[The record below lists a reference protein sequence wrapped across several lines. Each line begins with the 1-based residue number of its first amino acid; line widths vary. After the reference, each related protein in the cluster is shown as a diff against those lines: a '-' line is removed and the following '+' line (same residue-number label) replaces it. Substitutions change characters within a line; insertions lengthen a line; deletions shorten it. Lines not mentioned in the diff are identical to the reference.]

1 MVKLENIPWIQDL
14 IRTRPV
20 LIDELNADKRELLGP
35 DSLQDELNSILQKP
49 EVDSIEKQVKIVD
62 EFRSRH
68 LLRIVISEI
77 MDDLPLMRVSDY
89 LSFLAEAII
98 SAVTERVWA
107 EMLSKYGTPT
117 CVLGDN
123 LCDLG
128 FIVVGYGKFG
138 GLEMGYDSDLDLVFL
153 HAGNWEDTQGTE
165 ISIDS
170 TQFYIKMGQQVIKI
184 LGGQT
189 ITGALYET
197 DLRLRPDGMKGI
209 LVQNINAYRDYLIE
223 RAQTWEHQALVRARA
238 IIGDPAVVERFDGIR
253 REVLAI
259 NRDKEK
265 LKNEVKNMRERMLK
279 ELDKSGKDGFDLKQ
293 GKGGII
299 DIEFIVQYLT
309 LLHAGKNYSL
319 ILWTDVVRLL
329 GSMVENKILDEDTA
343 YAIRNAY
350 LVYRAYFHKLSL
362 QKMPKIIKDEHFLEH
377 RQKIIALYER
387 LLQ

>member
-1 MVKLENIPWIQDL
+1 MEQLEDIPWIQDL
-14 IRTRPV
+14 IRTRPA
-20 LIDELNADKRELLGP
+20 LIDELNADKRELLGRE
-35 DSLQDELNSILQKP
+35 SLQDELNRILQKP

-68 LLRIVISEI
+68 LLRIIISEI
-77 MDDLPLMRVSDY
+77 IDDLPLMRVSDY
-89 LSFLAEAII
+89 LTFLAEAII
-98 SAVTERVWA
+98 SAVIERVWA

-138 GLEMGYDSDLDLVFL
+138 GLEMGYNSDLDLVFL

-165 ISIDS
+165 ITIDS
-170 TQFYIKMGQQVIKI
+170 TQFYIKMGQQAIKI

-189 ITGALYET
+189 ITGALYKT
-197 DLRLRPDGMKGI
+197 DMRLRPDGMKGI
-209 LVQNINAYRDYLIE
+209 LVQNINSYRDYLFE

-238 IIGDPAVVERFDGIR
+238 IFGDPAVVEKFNEIR
-253 REVLAI
+253 REVLTI

-279 ELDKSGKDGFDLKQ
+279 ELDKSRKDCFDLKQ

-319 ILWTDVVRLL
+319 NLWTDVVRLL
-329 GSMVENKILDEDTA
+329 GAMVENKILDENAA
-343 YAIRNAY
+343 YTLRNTY
-350 LVYRAYFHKLSL
+350 LIYRAYFHKLSL
-362 QKMPKIIKDEHFLEH
+362 QKMPKIIREKL
-377 RQKIIALYER
+377 ILLLR
-387 LLQ
+387 LVTWVM